1 MVIQQNK
8 QAVNTSVTIGSSLN
22 FAAAEAYKRLRT
34 NILFSFA
41 GEEKCRII
49 GVTSSLKGE
58 GKTTTSINLA
68 YTLAEAGKR
77 VLLLDADM
85 RMSNIHKVLKI
96 QQSPGL
102 SNLLVG
108 LNNAHLVQPSG
119 IHKNLSVITAG
130 DIPPNPSELLNA
142 RRMQAVLNLLS
153 EKMDLIIIDL
163 PPVDAVAD
171 ALIVSKLTDGMIVVA
186 RQNYVDKRVL
196 DNTVRQLRFHDA
208 NILGFVVNCTEIEK
222 KYYKKSY
229 YKNYRSYESSTND

>member
-1 MVIQQNK
+1 MIIGNK
-8 QAVNTSVTIGSSLN
+8 LS

-49 GVTSSLKGE
+49 GVTSSIKGE
-58 GKTTTSINLA
+58 GKSITSINLA

-96 QQSPGL
+96 QQTPGL

-108 LNNAHLVQPSG
+108 MNNANLVQPSK

-130 DIPPNPSELLNA
+130 ELPPNPSELLNA
-142 RRMQAVLNLLS
+142 KRMQAILKLLS
-153 EKMDLIIIDL
+153 EEMDFIVIDL
-163 PPVDAVAD
+163 PPVDAVTD
-171 ALIVSKLTDGMIVVA
+171 ALIVSRLTDGMIVVV

-196 DNTVRQLRFHDA
+196 DNTMRQLRFHDA
-208 NILGFVVNCTEIEK
+208 NILGFVMNCTEIER
-222 KYYKKSY
+222 KYYKKTY
-229 YKNYRSYESSTND
+229 YENYV